1 MPGSPAHRS
10 STHWNLRVPVAGLLS
25 GDDEGGR
32 DLRPCADDVC
42 VSTGSKLPPFS
53 LSRGRPRSP
62 RRCGKAGRDPVIHF
76 VLLLVC
82 AVAIYL
88 SCEWFVNAVE
98 WLGERLDVGRMAVG
112 TILAA
117 FGTALPESVVTLVAV
132 TTGGTEEAKDIGVGA
147 AMGGPLALA
156 TVAYGVTGAMLL
168 RKRRRERLTALA
180 VTGMPPSAPSAH
192 PDTEEA
198 TGTHRDM
205 KRLAKDQKWFLPIFI
220 VKVGLGLVAFAFKPA
235 LGLLFFAAYAVY
247 FWREIRSSRA
257 DAGDEDEDEL
267 EPLKLQPK
275 AASPSTW
282 AVVAQTS
289 ATLVV
294 IFIAAHF
301 FVKQLDVIGPMLGL
315 SATVTA
321 LLLSPIATELPE
333 IMNAVIWVRQG
344 KTKLALANISGAM
357 MIQATVPSGIGLLFT
372 RWDFDGALLWSG
384 LITMAAITYLLLTMR
399 AHRLTPRRLTVAA
412 GFYVLFA
419 LGLIPILS

>member
-1 MPGSPAHRS
+1 M
-10 STHWNLRVPVAGLLS
+10 
-25 GDDEGGR
+25 
-32 DLRPCADDVC
+32 
-42 VSTGSKLPPFS
+42 
-53 LSRGRPRSP
+53 
-62 RRCGKAGRDPVIHF
+62 IHF
-76 VLLLVC
+76 VLLIVC
-82 AVAIYL
+82 AGAIYL

-98 WLGERLDVGRMAVG
+98 WLGERLKVGKMAVG

-132 TTGGTEEAKDIGVGA
+132 TTGATDEAKQIGVGA

-168 RKRRRERLTALA
+168 LKRRRERLEAA
-180 VTGMPPSAPSAH
+180 APTGAPGSGPASG
-192 PDTEEA
+192 PASGPGDETVGNA
-198 TGTHRDM
+198 KDM
-205 KRLAKDQKWFLPIFI
+205 ERLAKDQKWFLPIFFL
-220 VKVGLGLVAFAFKPA
+220 KVALGLVAFAFKPA
-235 LGLLFFAAYAVY
+235 LGVLFFAAYAVY

-257 DAGDEDEDEL
+257 DEDTDDEEEEL

-275 AASPSTW
+275 AASPATW
-282 AVVAQTS
+282 AVAVQTL

-344 KTKLALANISGAM
+344 KTRLALANISGSM
-357 MIQATVPSGIGLLFT
+357 MIQATVPSGIGLIFT
-372 RWDFDGALLWSG
+372 SWQFDGPLLWSG
-384 LITMAAITYLLLTMR
+384 IVTMAAITYLLLTMR
-399 AHRLTPRRLTVAA
+399 AHRLTPARLAVAGA
-412 GFYVLFA
+412 FYVVFA
-419 LGLIPILS
+419 IGLVPLLG